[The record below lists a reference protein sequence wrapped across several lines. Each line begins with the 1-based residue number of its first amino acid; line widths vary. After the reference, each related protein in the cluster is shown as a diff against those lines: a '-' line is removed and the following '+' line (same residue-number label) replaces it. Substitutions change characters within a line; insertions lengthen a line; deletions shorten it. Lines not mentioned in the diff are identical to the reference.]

1 MSFLQITRSAWGSFV
16 LYVFILIGVVRLEAH
31 EHYAAGIVDAN
42 HNGQADAGEALQ
54 FVGEN
59 GTGRTFHL
67 LPRPAGQRPTVR
79 CGGFYALDEQPRTLF
94 PTEAFSF
101 TALSDGQYEVASP
114 LHAHTGA
121 YLWLEITAV
130 SGPAGGHLGFWNEN
144 ASFFFDAPSVSF
156 ATGQPTGNYRLVL
169 SEGIDEVTE
178 DPFGHIH
185 GRSWTADKAGDY
197 YLSVRLV
204 DLSTTGPGGGPWHT
218 PSQTYVYHFKAG
230 PDFQPTGQVVGN
242 SYVLTWASQMGISN
256 TQTGMVFQVERSTTL
271 AANSWQ
277 NVGTVTGTTADTVI
291 FTDNSPPAGRA
302 FYRLKYAWGP
312 P

>member
-1 MSFLQITRSAWGSFV
+1 MFSALFLVGAV
-16 LYVFILIGVVRLEAH
+16 GVEAH

-42 HNGQADAGEALQ
+42 NNGQADAGEALQ

-59 GTGRTFHL
+59 GTGKIFHL
-67 LPRPAGQRPTVR
+67 LPRPAGQRPAVR
-79 CGGFYALDEQPRTLF
+79 CGGFYVLDEQPRTLF
-94 PTEAFSF
+94 PTDAFSF
-101 TALSDGQYEVASP
+101 IALSDGQYEIASP
-114 LHAHTGA
+114 RHAHTGA
-121 YLWLEITAV
+121 YVWLEITAL
-130 SGPAGGHLGFWNEN
+130 SGPARGHLGFWNEN
-144 ASFFFDAPSVSF
+144 DSFFFDAPSVSF

-169 SEGIDEVTE
+169 SEGIDEASE

-204 DLSTTGPGGGPWHT
+204 DLSTTGLGGGPWHA

-230 PDFQPTGQVVGN
+230 PDFQPTGQFQAN
-242 SYVLTWASQMGISN
+242 SYVLTWPSQMGINSG
-256 TQTGMVFQVERSTTL
+256 TQTGIVFQVERSTTL

-277 NVGTVTGTTADTVI
+277 NVGSVTGTIANTAV
-291 FTDNSPPAGRA
+291 FTDPSPPAGRA